1 MANPD
6 KALRIE
12 RMVKRY
18 GNRLLLDLAE
28 ITFEPGSLHLLVGDN
43 GVGKTTLLK
52 ALAGLESADNFAFGL
67 GDSLHRSGHYPASM
81 RRNIV
86 FVHQHPYLFSTS
98 VAANIAYGLKLRDTP
113 VAARDKAVSEA
124 IRWAG
129 LDSVKDVLPKRL
141 SGGEKQRVALARA
154 MVLEAPVML
163 IDEPT
168 ANLDADARVQ
178 MKTLLASMRE
188 EQRIVIIATHDPAM
202 LMLPGAMVWD
212 LAAGNLTPRRD

>member
-1 MANPD
+1 MTNPD
-6 KALRIE
+6 NALRIE

-18 GNRLLLDLAE
+18 GDRLLLDLAE
-28 ITFEPGSLHLLVGDN
+28 ITFAPGSLHLLVGDN

-52 ALAGLESADNFAFGL
+52 ALAGLESADDFAFGL
-67 GDSLHRSGHYPASM
+67 GGSLHRSGNYPASM

-113 VAARDKAVSEA
+113 VAVRDKAVSDA

-168 ANLDADARVQ
+168 ANLDADARDQ

-212 LAAGNLTPRRD
+212 LAAAKLTLRGA

>member
-1 MANPD
+1 MTNPD
-6 KALRIE
+6 NALRIE

-18 GNRLLLDLAE
+18 GDRLLLDLAE
-28 ITFEPGSLHLLVGDN
+28 ITFAPGSLHLLVGDN

-52 ALAGLESADNFAFGL
+52 ALAGLESADDFAFGL
-67 GDSLHRSGHYPASM
+67 GGSLHRSGNYPASM

-113 VAARDKAVSEA
+113 VAARDKAVSDA

-168 ANLDADARVQ
+168 ANLDADARDQ

-212 LAAGNLTPRRD
+212 LAAAKLTLRGA